1 MKYSDL
7 HVWQKSMDLVV
18 EIYRLS
24 REFPVEE
31 RFALAN
37 QIQRAAVS
45 VPSDIAE
52 GHGRKSTKSFLYLLS
67 LANGSLMEVE
77 TQIQIA
83 QRLGYVREDTV
94 TALLA
99 KTGEIG
105 RMLNGLQSSLEA
117 KLPPESR
124 ILDPE
129 S

>member
-18 EIYRLS
+18 EIYRFS
-24 REFPVEE
+24 KEFPAEE
-31 RFALAN
+31 RFALTN

-99 KTGEIG
+99 RTGEIG
-105 RMLNGLQSSLEA
+105 RMLNGLQSSLES

>member
-52 GHGRKSTKSFLYLLS
+52 GHGRKSTKSFFYLLS

-83 QRLGYVREDTV
+83 QCLGYVREDTV

>member
-18 EIYRLS
+18 DIYRLS